1 MEASAVSEC
10 FLVCVSW
17 IAFFFLVVS
26 MTYNGLRL
34 KVFMSKHSESKKI
47 DFELLSQTWRC
58 LRFQNNSCFGIIF
71 FFLQGR
77 IVHDVQRSETWR
89 CLQFQNNSCLIFFFY
104 RAVVSMTYYGLSLNV
119 SNLSGSV
126 RINFLLSSIVELIGY
141 ASAGAV
147 LDRIGRKRYH
157 CAIMIFSGLACLAS
171 ILPVLYGSQRECLFV
186 RLSVCLSVCLF
197 IYL

>member
-17 IAFFFLVVS
+17 IAYFFLVVS

-89 CLQFQNNSCLIFFFY
+89 CLQKKKIILALVLFFF
-104 RAVVSMTYYGLSLNV
+104 
-119 SNLSGSV
+119 
-126 RINFLLSSIVELIGY
+126 F
-141 ASAGAV
+141 AGP
-147 LDRIGRKRYH
+147 Y
-157 CAIMIFSGLACLAS
+157 C
-171 ILPVLYGSQRECLFV
+171 P
-186 RLSVCLSVCLF
+186 
-197 IYL
+197 